1 MKCSKRTAYYSTRAA
16 CVPSISRTVSERLRR
31 SWNRPAGRHASEAMK
46 FYIMPQAAHK
56 NQPAERQ

>member
-1 MKCSKRTAYYSTRAA
+1 MKCSKHTAYYITKAA

-46 FYIMPQAAHK
+46 FYIMQSAAHK
-56 NQPAERQ
+56 NQPTERQ